1 MGETGLSKIT
11 PVGFCG
17 TVEGMT
23 PTSVLSP
30 QGDAFDA
37 AVETLAVAFLDDPL
51 VAWLFPEPTGRLRFQ
66 RGFIRFLLATGEAEL
81 DTTGDG
87 AAIALWLRVEPN
99 GEFAGLSEGDLDALR
114 SAFGPAAERLIW
126 VGGEFSRR
134 HPRGERHVYLALLG
148 VLPEARGR
156 GHGGRLLG
164 HRLTGARLPV
174 YLEATTGRSAGLF
187 GRHGFEALGD
197 PIHVPGGPSCL
208 PMWRAAP

>member
-1 MGETGLSKIT
+1 
-11 PVGFCG
+11 
-17 TVEGMT
+17 MT

-87 AAIALWLRVEPN
+87 AAVALWLRVEAN
-99 GEFAGLSEGDLDALR
+99 GEFAGLTEGELVALR
-114 SAFGPAAERLIW
+114 EAFGGAAERLTL

-134 HPRGERHVYLALLG
+134 HPRGERHLYLALLG

-164 HRLTGARLPV
+164 HRVVGAELPV

-187 GRHGFEALGD
+187 GRYGFGALGEA
-197 PIHVPGGPSCL
+197 IHLPGGPSCL
-208 PMWRAAP
+208 PMWRPVG